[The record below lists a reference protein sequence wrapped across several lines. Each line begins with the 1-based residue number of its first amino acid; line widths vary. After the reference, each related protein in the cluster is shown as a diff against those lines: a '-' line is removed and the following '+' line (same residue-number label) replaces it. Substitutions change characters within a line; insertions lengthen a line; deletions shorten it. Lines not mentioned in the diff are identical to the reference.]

1 MRLETVWVIHRAGS
15 ALAQRQ
21 ARRCAADLRSQGI
34 AVALAASGLDLDPYP
49 SLIAAGADLPD
60 LALVLGGDGTVLG
73 ASRHLG
79 PLGVPILSFNVG
91 GHLGFLT
98 HDRKLLRL
106 SDGNGPALV
115 GEAGAPEGAPGPPPR
130 EPNLWQRLREDR
142 FALERRMM
150 LEASLESEA
159 HLSLAAEAAGTGP
172 AADSADEAAAVHTAL
187 NDFYVRPSLETLS
200 PTCDLEL
207 AIDGEVIDHFRGD
220 GLIIATPTG
229 STGYAMAAGG
239 PILHPGLDAIVVTP
253 ICPMSLSSRTVVV
266 PPRAQLVIRPLG
278 DPGRRVRLWK
288 DGAQA
293 GELVPGERCVVR
305 RSRHQAL
312 MVVLEQSPSY
322 YRTLTHKLHWAGS
335 LSAAESPRPGG
346 PRGG

>member
-1 MRLETVWVIHRAGS
+1 MRLETVWLIHRAGN
-15 ALAQRQ
+15 APAQRQ
-21 ARRCAADLRSQGI
+21 SRRCAADLRSQGI
-34 AVALAASGLDLDPYP
+34 AVALAASGQDLDPYP
-49 SLIAAGADLPD
+49 SLIASGTGLPD
-60 LALVLGGDGTVLG
+60 LAVVLGGDGTVLG

-106 SDGNGPALV
+106 WDPDGSDRTAEV
-115 GEAGAPEGAPGPPPR
+115 DQKSAAPGSPPQEADRSQHR
-130 EPNLWQRLREDR
+130 EFNLWQRLREDR

-150 LEASLESEA
+150 LEASLESDSGEP
-159 HLSLAAEAAGTGP
+159 LITSAGI
-172 AADSADEAAAVHTAL
+172 HTAL
-187 NDFYVRPSLETLS
+187 NDVYVRPSLETLS

-229 STGYAMAAGG
+229 STGYVMAAGG

-278 DPGRRVRLWK
+278 EPGRRVRLWK

-293 GELVPGERCVVR
+293 GELVPGERVLVR

-322 YRTLTHKLHWAGS
+322 YRTLTQKLHWAGS
-335 LSAAESPRPGG
+335 LSVPDSPRPHGAWGG
-346 PRGG
+346 